1 MFIGTNDCKNRN
13 WNIDHF
19 KRDYV
24 ELCKSFKNMPS
35 KPDVFVVVPPPVY
48 KDGFGAVNISI
59 TNTILPQLIEP
70 LAKECGLGDDQVINL
85 FEAMGGASL
94 SRPDFYCSGQHCDG
108 YHPIDAGQNQMAAT
122 ILPKVISYYMKNPKG
137 ARAQSQAP
145 AATPAAADK
154 SSSKTAAPAAN
165 KPTSTKA

>member
-1 MFIGTNDCKNRN
+1 
-13 WNIDHF
+13 
-19 KRDYV
+19 
-24 ELCKSFKNMPS
+24 
-35 KPDVFVVVPPPVY
+35 
-48 KDGFGAVNISI
+48 
-59 TNTILPQLIEP
+59 
-70 LAKECGLGDDQVINL
+70 
-85 FEAMGGASL
+85 
-94 SRPDFYCSGQHCDG
+94 
-108 YHPIDAGQNQMAAT
+108 MAAT